1 MTDEE
6 RIEITDKIDTSWIN
20 YTSAASVYTYECI
33 QVFAELMDM
42 VGRDKIN
49 INDDTCLRVRRR
61 KKKSSYVYEIKQPG
75 EPIQRV
81 DEMSPETLIHIVC
94 SARDI
99 IYLNS
104 NDTDE

>member
-49 INDDTCLRVRRR
+49 IKDDTCLWVRRR
-61 KKKSSYVYEIKQPG
+61 KKKSSYI
-75 EPIQRV
+75 
-81 DEMSPETLIHIVC
+81 
-94 SARDI
+94 
-99 IYLNS
+99 
-104 NDTDE
+104 